1 MVFSDESTIAVLD
14 DRVEA
19 GSRKQGKEFE
29 PQCLK
34 NTIKF
39 SQKIMVWCAISIRD
53 TSLLFVVD
61 GTMNTEKCISVLE
74 KRLLLQIKV

>member
-14 DRVEA
+14 DSVET
-19 GSRKQGKEFE
+19 GSRKQGKEFK
-29 PQCLK
+29 PQRLK

-39 SQKIMVWCAISIRD
+39 SQKIMVWGAIFIRD

-61 GTMNTEKCISVLE
+61 GTMNAEKYIFVLE
-74 KRLLLQIKV
+74 KCLLLQSKD